1 MYNKSGIIYINLPN
15 IPFKVVLVNLE
26 AINFIKIIQTNKYFK
41 IDIDKPSFVFKDIP
55 FYVFIHGFYKGITL
69 SKCVIKA
76 LKNKLNTCEF

>member
-15 IPFKVVLVNLE
+15 YPFKVVLVNL
-26 AINFIKIIQTNKYFK
+26 ANINFILSIQTNELFK

-55 FYVFIHGFYKGITL
+55 FYVLISGFPRQHIL
-69 SKCVIKA
+69 SNCVIKT

>member
-1 MYNKSGIIYINLPN
+1 MYNKSGIIYINLLKY
-15 IPFKVVLVNLE
+15 PFKVILLNLKS
-26 AINFIKIIQTNKYFK
+26 IDFIKVNQTNELFK